1 MFRKAIPDDWSL
13 SGKLANAGWSGK
25 WLYKWRWWMLFLT
38 PNQQCQSSTEGS
50 NKALFD
56 AKCNGSYSAN
66 WWNNCVAT
74 YRRNDIRWTI
84 WRSQAVVCSWQK
96 QQTQSINSL
105 SVLLPSV
112 LFAFSALTLLVGR
125 QEEQPACKN
134 WVMRCWCGYLSGT
147 RCRLFEYGPAD
158 AMPSQYPI
166 ISCLI

>member
-1 MFRKAIPDDWSL
+1 
-13 SGKLANAGWSGK
+13 
-25 WLYKWRWWMLFLT
+25 MLFLT

-105 SVLLPSV
+105 SLLLPSV
-112 LFAFSALTLLVGR
+112 LFAFSALTLLVWR

-134 WVMRCWCGYLSGT
+134 WVMRCWCGYLSERDADCLNT
-147 RCRLFEYGPAD
+147 VQLMPCHPNTLSSLASFKSRLVLPFWYRLNQVVLEKRPLNGC
-158 AMPSQYPI
+158 SVV
-166 ISCLI
+166 

>member
-1 MFRKAIPDDWSL
+1 
-13 SGKLANAGWSGK
+13 
-25 WLYKWRWWMLFLT
+25 MLFLT

-56 AKCNGSYSAN
+56 AKCNSSYSAN

-112 LFAFSALTLLVGR
+112 LWHCWFGVRKSNRPVKSEWWGVGVVICPERDADCLNTVQLMPCHPNTLSSLASFKSRLVL
-125 QEEQPACKN
+125 PF
-134 WVMRCWCGYLSGT
+134 WY
-147 RCRLFEYGPAD
+147 RLNQVVLEKRPLNGC
-158 AMPSQYPI
+158 SVV
-166 ISCLI
+166 

>member
-1 MFRKAIPDDWSL
+1 
-13 SGKLANAGWSGK
+13 
-25 WLYKWRWWMLFLT
+25 MLFLT

-112 LFAFSALTLLVGR
+112 LFAFSALTLLVWR
-125 QEEQPACKN
+125 QEEQPACNKLSDEVLVWLSVRN
-134 WVMRCWCGYLSGT
+134 EMQIVWIRSSWCHAIPIPYHLLPHLNPDWFYLSGT
-147 RCRLFEYGPAD
+147 GLTKLSWKRD
-158 AMPSQYPI
+158 H
-166 ISCLI
+166 